1 MQVLLNS
8 KTVGSHHLAVVWVIK
23 SFQEL
28 NACALATATT
38 AHKGKSL
45 ARAHFHLQSP
55 QHLDVRSA
63 WISKPAVYEL
73 NPTLKVILQQ
83 TRGGHYFIY
92 YKMAWCDW

>member
-1 MQVLLNS
+1 MQVLLSS
-8 KTVGSHHLAVVWVIK
+8 KPVGPYHLAMVWVIE

-55 QHLDVRSA
+55 QHLDIRPA
-63 WISKPAVYEL
+63 WISKPAVFEL
-73 NPTLKVILQQ
+73 DPTLKGILQQ
-83 TRGGHYFIY
+83 TKGGHYFIDC
-92 YKMAWCDW
+92 KMA